1 MRGTLPTSWALA
13 FAVALTSWWSPVD
26 GVASGDAPGWERI
39 RHEQGVRVWRHD
51 SEGDA
56 LVRFRGKAVVQASL
70 AKVLAVISG
79 SDRLCEWRANCVRA
93 FRIDRL
99 GEARQVVYYRVG
111 SPVPFVKDRDAVV
124 DARCEGDGHGGVRC
138 PFRETKHARDP
149 APKDAIRM
157 PRISGYWQVEPKGD
171 GACEVTYEL
180 SADPG
185 GAIPTWLY
193 NLASKKL
200 PYKALTGLKSQ
211 VKKDYS
217 AEEARILEHL
227 ASRSEGS

>member
-1 MRGTLPTSWALA
+1 MRRVPTTPWFLALA
-13 FAVALTSWWSPVD
+13 VAMTSWWAPVD
-26 GVASGDAPGWERI
+26 GAARGEEPGWERI
-39 RHEQGVRVWRHD
+39 RHERGVRVWRRD

-56 LVRFRGKAVVQASL
+56 LVSFRGKTLVQASL

-79 SDRLCEWRANCVRA
+79 SDRLCEWRSNCVRA

-157 PRISGYWQVEPKGD
+157 PRISGYWQVDPRGD
-171 GACEVTYEL
+171 GTCEVTYEL

-193 NLASKKL
+193 NLASRKL
-200 PYKALTGLKSQ
+200 PYRALTGLKSQ

-217 AEEARILEHL
+217 ADEARIEKHL
-227 ASRSEGS
+227 AARSEGS